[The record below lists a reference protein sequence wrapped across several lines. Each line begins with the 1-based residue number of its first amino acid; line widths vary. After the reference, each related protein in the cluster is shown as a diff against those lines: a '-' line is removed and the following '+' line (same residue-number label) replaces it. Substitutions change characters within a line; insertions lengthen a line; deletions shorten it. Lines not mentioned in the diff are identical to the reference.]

1 MSWNVKMRKTA
12 ATALSLAL
20 VGGIVAGCG
29 SSTPAPTGGTTAPS
43 GGQSAPVKEEPYK
56 ISILMKSFQNDTI
69 TPESKIW
76 QHVEEYTNTK
86 MDIIFTPDASYNDKL
101 SVTLASGTL
110 PSAIFTANAK
120 LPSIVN
126 AIKGGAFWDIG
137 PYLKDY
143 PNLKQMNPII
153 LNNTSVNGKNY
164 GLYTA
169 RPIGRFAVSYRKD
182 WLDAVGMQEPK
193 TVDDFYNMLK
203 AFKEKDPD
211 KNGKDDTYGMV
222 VTKYEGPWDIMQ
234 TWFGAPNKWGER
246 NGKLVPAHMTPE
258 YMNAL
263 KFFKKLYDEKLVNQD
278 FAVYDSGK
286 WNDPIINSQAGVAVD
301 VVDRSYQID
310 EKIKSGNLKGE
321 MSAFGTVQG
330 PDGKLVLPAT
340 TGYGGIFLISK
351 QAVKT
356 EEELKKVLN
365 FFDKISDKDMQILL
379 TYGIEGTHYKVE
391 DGKLKTILTSND
403 PQSPDINVKGLN
415 QLIIGVPNVLDTAFK
430 AGTPLREKANVIK
443 AENEKY
449 VIGNPGEP
457 FVSATY
463 TQKGAQLDQMIL
475 DARVKFIVGK
485 IDEAGYN
492 AEIDLWLKSGG
503 EQYVKE
509 MNDLYAESKK

>member
-1 MSWNVKMRKTA
+1 MNWNVKKTA

-20 VGGIVAGCG
+20 IGGVVAGCG
-29 SSTPAPTGGTTAPS
+29 SSETPAPAGGTTAPA
-43 GGQSAPVKEEPYK
+43 GQTNAPAKEEPYK
-56 ISILMKSFQNDTI
+56 ISIMMKSFQNDPI

-76 QHVEEYTNTK
+76 KQVEEYTNTK
-86 MDIIFTPDASYNDKL
+86 MDIQFVPDASYADKL
-101 SVTLASGTL
+101 SVTLASGSL

-120 LPSIVN
+120 EPAIVN
-126 AIKGGAFWDIG
+126 AIKGGAFWDIT

-143 PNLKQMNPII
+143 PNLKQMNPVI

-169 RPIGRFAVSYRKD
+169 RPIGRYAVSYRKD

-222 VTKYEGPWDIMQ
+222 VTKYEGPWDIMS
-234 TWFGAPNKWGER
+234 TWFGAPNKWAEKD
-246 NGKLVPAHMTPE
+246 GKLTPAHLTPE
-258 YMNAL
+258 WMESL
-263 KFFKKLYDEKLVNQD
+263 KFFKKLYDEKLVNAD

-286 WNDPIINSQAGVAVD
+286 WNDPIINGQAGVAVD

-310 EKIKSGNLKGE
+310 EKIKAGKLPGE
-321 MSAFGTVQG
+321 MSAFGTVAG
-330 PDGKLVLPAT
+330 PNGKPVLPAT

-351 QAVKT
+351 QGVKN
-356 EEELKKVLN
+356 EADLKKVLN

-403 PQSPDINVKGLN
+403 PQAPDINVKGLN

-457 FVSATY
+457 LVSPTY
-463 TQKGAQLDQMIL
+463 TQKGAQLNQMVL

-485 IDEAGYN
+485 IDEAGYK
-492 AEIDLWLKSGG
+492 AEMDLWLKSGG
-503 EQYVKE
+503 EQYIKE